1 VIYECLYKASP
12 VLPERIELQN
22 RLKRALADQ
31 QVTPYKIDVEDLQDL
46 EILRNRK
53 NLSLGELTVKTNALQ
68 RQQTPAE
75 YQSLSPR
82 LNLGDPTEPLTP
94 GRVES
99 PILFVS
105 QTGGEH
111 MRMYTE
117 EEVAAMLRV
126 SLSQLRKWRIKR
138 NKGRV
143 DGPPFRK
150 VGRLVRYPERALQAY
165 VDGE

>member
-1 VIYECLYKASP
+1 M
-12 VLPERIELQN
+12 
-22 RLKRALADQ
+22 
-31 QVTPYKIDVEDLQDL
+31 
-46 EILRNRK
+46 
-53 NLSLGELTVKTNALQ
+53 KTSALQ
-68 RQQTPAE
+68 RQQTHVEQESLSARPLRGNPAE
-75 YQSLSPR
+75 PMHPGRVASPR
-82 LNLGDPTEPLTP
+82 LFVPEAGGD
-94 GRVES
+94 
-99 PILFVS
+99 
-105 QTGGEH
+105 H

-165 VDGE
+165 IDGK

>member
-1 VIYECLYKASP
+1 M
-12 VLPERIELQN
+12 Q
-22 RLKRALADQ
+22 
-31 QVTPYKIDVEDLQDL
+31 
-46 EILRNRK
+46 
-53 NLSLGELTVKTNALQ
+53 
-68 RQQTPAE
+68 AE
-75 YQSLSPR
+75 QESSSSR
-82 LNLGDPTEPLTP
+82 LNRGNPTEPLPP

-99 PILFVS
+99 PILVVS
-105 QTGGEH
+105 QTEGNH

-165 VDGE
+165 IDGE